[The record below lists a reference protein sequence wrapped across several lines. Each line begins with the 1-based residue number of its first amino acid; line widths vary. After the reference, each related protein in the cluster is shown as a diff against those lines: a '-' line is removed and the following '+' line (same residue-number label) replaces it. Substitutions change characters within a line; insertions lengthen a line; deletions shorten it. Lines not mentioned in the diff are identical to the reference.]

1 MKNIKDFIYKEFFLK
16 QVIWLMASLT
26 LLFAVVNVVQIGYGI
41 RATKDKINTMLELN
55 QSEIFSSIVL
65 QDYQSLKDHLE
76 LIKKQYQFDS
86 VEIESNG
93 EIVSSDKDDLPF
105 IFKWISLFQPQY
117 RKVIKNE
124 FETVGFEFS
133 ADFSNLTINEYFL
146 PYLRLSFWMFLSLL
160 VVIYLFFKKQ
170 IGLVQ
175 KDIIKPLTVL
185 VEKLQ
190 NDDLD
195 EDVKSFS
202 LIELDILS
210 KAIKSYPQL
219 KKDSVIAQI
228 TSQVAHDIRSPLEA
242 LKSAKDEIAKLPEE
256 ERVSI
261 NLAISRIEE
270 IAYNLLM
277 MRKKST
283 RKTLDHTHIKSTL
296 NQVIQEKKMQYR
308 HHEKLIFK
316 LNSGERDFSLYA
328 GIKAETFKR
337 IISNILSNAAE
348 AMSFKGDVE
357 VILNRNET
365 QILIDVIDQGGPVPS
380 EYIEKMFTKGFS
392 TKPDGN
398 GLGLYNAKNEIEAI
412 GGTISI
418 SSKDK
423 TTLSLVLPASETPSF
438 FTSEIN
444 LSNIDRVI
452 ILDDDESIHGI
463 WRKRFRGMGVE
474 LEHFYKARNLLDQYN
489 EIPCNYLLLS
499 DYELLGEELTGIDCI
514 NRLHSTHNS
523 VLVTA
528 RADEPSIV
536 KSCEQFNIRL
546 LPKSLA
552 NDIRLLTPKHQKRA
566 VLIDD
571 DKMTHFSWKLM
582 AKKAGVELVAYI
594 SVKEFIDSSSSFERH
609 TPIYI
614 DSDLGVDLKGE
625 VLSEELF
632 KLGFTELFIATGH
645 SACNIKKPAWV
656 KDILGKSP
664 PFESIGEN
672 NYSD

>member
-1 MKNIKDFIYKEFFLK
+1 MKNIKDFIYREFFLK

-26 LLFAVVNVVQIGYGI
+26 LLFTVVNVVQIGYGI

-76 LIKKQYQFDS
+76 LIKKQYQFDW
-86 VEIESNG
+86 VEIEAKG
-93 EIVSSDKDDLPF
+93 EIVSSGKDKLPYF
-105 IFKWISLFQPQY
+105 FKWITLFHPQFNE
-117 RKVIKNE
+117 VIKNE
-124 FETVGFEFS
+124 FETVGFKFS
-133 ADFSNLTINEYFL
+133 ADFSNLTINDYFL

-190 NDDLD
+190 NDELD

-219 KKDSVIAQI
+219 KKDSVIAEI

-261 NLAISRIEE
+261 NLAVSRIEE

-283 RKTLDHTHIKSTL
+283 RKTLDHTQIKSTL

-308 HHEKLIFK
+308 HHEKLTFK
-316 LNSGERDFSLYA
+316 LISDERDFALFS

-337 IISNILSNAAE
+337 IISNILSNAVE
-348 AMSFKGDVE
+348 AMNFGGEVE
-357 VILNRNET
+357 VLIYRKDT
-365 QILIDVIDQGGPVPS
+365 QILIDIIDQGGPVSS
-380 EYIEKMFTKGFS
+380 EHLDKMFTKGFT
-392 TKPDGN
+392 TKSDGN
-398 GLGLYNAKNEIEAI
+398 GLGLYNAKKEIEAI

-418 SSKDK
+418 MSKDK
-423 TTLSLVLPASETPSF
+423 TTLSLVLPACEPPSF

-444 LSNIDRVI
+444 LSSIDRVI
-452 ILDDDESIHGI
+452 ILDDDESIHRV
-463 WRKRFRGMGVE
+463 WRKRFRGLGVE
-474 LEHFYKARNLLDQYN
+474 LEHFYKAKNLLDQYN

-499 DYELLGEELTGIDCI
+499 DYELLGEELTGVDCI

-523 VLVTA
+523 ILVTA

-552 NDIRLLTPKHQKRA
+552 NDIRLLTLKLQKRA

-571 DKMTHFSWKLM
+571 DKMTHLSWKLT
-582 AKKAGVELVAYI
+582 AKKAEIELQAFS

-614 DSDLGVDLKGE
+614 DSDLGLGLKGE
-625 VLSEELF
+625 VLSEEVF
-632 KLGFTELFIATGH
+632 NLGFKELFLATGH
-645 SACNIKKPAWV
+645 SESLINKPAWI

-664 PFESIGEN
+664 PFRK
-672 NYSD
+672 

>member
-1 MKNIKDFIYKEFFLK
+1 MKNIKDFIYREFFLK
-16 QVIWLMASLT
+16 QVMWLMVSLT
-26 LLFAVVNVVQIGYGI
+26 ILFAVVNVVQIGYGI

-65 QDYQSLKDHLE
+65 QDYLSLKDHLE

-86 VEIESNG
+86 VSIEAKG
-93 EIVSSDKDDLPF
+93 EVISSDNEELSSF
-105 IFKWISLFQPQY
+105 MGWITFFNPNYS
-117 RKVIKNE
+117 KVIKNE
-124 FETVGFEFS
+124 FETVGFKFS

-175 KDIIKPLTVL
+175 NDIIKPLTEL

-190 NDDLD
+190 NDELD

-228 TSQVAHDIRSPLEA
+228 SSQVAHDIRSPLEA
-242 LKSAKDEIAKLPEE
+242 LKSSKDEIAKLPEE
-256 ERVSI
+256 DRLSI

-277 MRKKST
+277 MRKKSAH
-283 RKTLDHTHIKSTL
+283 KTLDHTHVKSTI
-296 NQVIQEKKMQYR
+296 NQVLQEKKMQYR
-308 HHEKLIFK
+308 QHEKLMFK
-316 LNSGERDFSLYA
+316 LNSCDEALSLFS

-337 IISNILSNAAE
+337 IISNLLSNAAE
-348 AMSFKGDVE
+348 AVKFQG
-357 VILNRNET
+357 VIELSIKQNHDKIVIE
-365 QILIDVIDQGGPVPS
+365 IIDDGGPIPE
-380 EYIEKMFTKGFS
+380 EYIEKMFTKGFT

-398 GLGLYNAKNEIEAI
+398 GLGLYNAKIEIESI
-412 GGTISI
+412 GGMISI
-418 SSKDK
+418 E
-423 TTLSLVLPASETPSF
+423 TNTRTVLTIVLPTTEKPSF
-438 FTSEIN
+438 FTAEIN

-452 ILDDDESIHGI
+452 ILDDDESIHRV
-463 WRKRFRGMGVE
+463 WKKRFRGTGAE
-474 LEHFYKARNLLDQYN
+474 LEHFYKAKNLLDQYK
-489 EIPCNYLLLS
+489 EIPCNFLLLS

-514 NRLHSTHNS
+514 NRLNSTHNS
-523 VLVTA
+523 ILVTA

-536 KSCEQFNIRL
+536 RACEQSNIRL

-552 NDIRLLTPKHQKRA
+552 NEAKIIAAFPQKRA

-571 DKMTHFSWKLM
+571 DKLTHLSWKM
-582 AKKAGVELVAYI
+582 AARKNNVELKAFFAVNDFLQE
-594 SVKEFIDSSSSFERH
+594 SDQFDKD

-614 DSDLGVDLKGE
+614 DSNLGNGIKGE
-625 VLSEELF
+625 IESERLYLS
-632 KLGFTELFIATGH
+632 GFSKMWITTGY
-645 SACNIKKPAWV
+645 SAETL
-656 KDILGKSP
+656 ILPSWIIGIVGKQP
-664 PFESIGEN
+664 VF
-672 NYSD
+672 

>member
-86 VEIESNG
+86 VEIEAKG

-133 ADFSNLTINEYFL
+133 ADFSNLTVNEYFL

-256 ERVSI
+256 ERISI

-283 RKTLDHTHIKSTL
+283 RETLDHTHIKSTL

-308 HHEKLIFK
+308 HHEKLTFK
-316 LNSGERDFSLYA
+316 LNSGERDFSLFS

-348 AMSFKGDVE
+348 AMNFIGVVE
-357 VILNRNET
+357 VILYRNDT
-365 QILIDVIDQGGPVPS
+365 HIMIDIVDQGGPVQQ
-380 EYIEKMFTKGFS
+380 ENVERMFTKGFT
-392 TKPDGN
+392 TKSNGN
-398 GLGLYNAKNEIEAI
+398 GLGLYNAKKEIEAI
-412 GGTISI
+412 GGTISFM
-418 SSKDK
+418 SNDK
-423 TTLSLVLPASETPSF
+423 TTLSLVLPASETPTF

-444 LSNIDRVI
+444 LSNFDRVI
-452 ILDDDESIHGI
+452 ILDDDESIHRI
-463 WRKRFRGMGVE
+463 WKKRFRGMGVE
-474 LEHFYKARNLLDQYN
+474 IEHFYKAKNLLDQYN

-523 VLVTA
+523 ILVTA
-528 RADEPSIV
+528 RADEPHIV
-536 KSCEQFNIRL
+536 KDCVQYNIRL

-552 NDIRLLTPKHQKRA
+552 NEIRLLKPILQKRA

-571 DKMTHFSWKLM
+571 DKMTHFSWKLA
-582 AKKAGVELVAYI
+582 AKKANVELQTFF
-594 SVKEFIDSSSSFERH
+594 SVEDFVESSKDIGIQ

-614 DSDLGVDLKGE
+614 DSDLGGGLKGE
-625 VLSEELF
+625 VLSESLF
-632 KLGFTELFIATGH
+632 NRGYSQLFLATAFSANDIA
-645 SACNIKKPAWV
+645 KPAWI
-656 KDILGKSP
+656 KNILGKAP
-664 PFESIGEN
+664 PF
-672 NYSD
+672 